1 MAVLDNTV
9 TSDDVT
15 EALDIDLIERFTK
28 EFSKLSEVLSIA
40 PAQVVPAGQE
50 LARVTISGSLTDPS
64 QTAGEGDEV
73 ALSKY
78 GSERISL
85 GALEVTPYRKETTA
99 QAILQSGYENAILKT
114 DRRMIA
120 DVRNAILTDFFEQ
133 LTTGAKTVTGSG
145 LQACFANMGAQLA
158 VTMEENGDTSENLV
172 FFVNP
177 LDLAEYLGNAQVTTQ
192 TVFGMTYIQNF
203 LGVGNILQ
211 TAKVEQ
217 GKAYATPVENINVFA
232 ADFATLGT
240 AGLDYT
246 TQDGGLI
253 GVKHEGDFARFS
265 AVTNIAAGIKVIPE
279 VVDYVVEATLGE

>member
-1 MAVLDNTV
+1 MAVLDNMV

-15 EALDIDLIERFTK
+15 KALDLDLIERFTK
-28 EFSKLSEVLSIA
+28 EFSKLSEVLAIA
-40 PAQVVPAGQE
+40 PPQVVSAGQE
-50 LARVTISGSLTDPS
+50 LARVTVSGSLTDPS

-73 ALSKY
+73 ALSDYK
-78 GSERISL
+78 STRVSL

-120 DVRNAILTDFFEQ
+120 DVRNSILTDFFTQ

-145 LQACFANMGAQLA
+145 LQACLANMGAQLA
-158 VTMEENGDTSENLV
+158 VTMEEHGDTAENLV

-265 AVTNIAAGIKVIPE
+265 AVTNIAAGIKVVPE

>member
-15 EALDIDLIERFTK
+15 KALDLDLIERFTK
-28 EFSKLSEVLSIA
+28 EFSKLSEVLSVA
-40 PAQVVPAGQE
+40 PPQVVPAGQE
-50 LARVTISGSLTDPS
+50 LARVTVSGSLTDPS
-64 QTAGEGDEV
+64 QTEGEGDEV
-73 ALSKY
+73 LLSKY
-78 GSERISL
+78 SSERISL

-120 DVRNAILTDFFEQ
+120 DVRNSILTDFFTQ
-133 LTTGAKTVTGSG
+133 LTTGAKTVTGNG
-145 LQACFANMGAQLA
+145 LQACLANMGAQLA
-158 VTMEENGDTSENLV
+158 VTMEEHGDTAENLV

-232 ADFATLGT
+232 ADFASLGT

-246 TQDGGLI
+246 TQDNGLI

>member
-9 TSDDVT
+9 TSSDVT
-15 EALDIDLIERFTK
+15 KALDIDLIERFTK
-28 EFSKLSEVLSIA
+28 EFSKLSEVLSVA
-40 PAQVVPAGQE
+40 PPQVVPAGQE
-50 LARVTISGSLTDPS
+50 LARVTVSGSLTDPS

-78 GSERISL
+78 ESARISL

-120 DVRNAILTDFFEQ
+120 DVRNAILTDFFKQ
-133 LTTGAKTVTGSG
+133 LTTDAKSVTGSG
-145 LQACFANMGAQLA
+145 LQSCLANMGAKLA
-158 VTMEENGDTSENLV
+158 VTMEEHGDTAENIV

-211 TAKVEQ
+211 TAKVAQ

-246 TQDGGLI
+246 IQDGGLI

-265 AVTNIAAGIKVIPE
+265 AVTNIAAGIKVVPE
-279 VVDYVVEATLGE
+279 VVDYVVEAILGK

>member
-1 MAVLDNTV
+1 MAVLNNTV

-15 EALDIDLIERFTK
+15 KALDLDLIERFTK

-40 PAQVVPAGQE
+40 SPQVVPAGQE

-64 QTAGEGDEV
+64 QTEGEGDEV
-73 ALSKY
+73 SLSKY
-78 GSERISL
+78 SSERISL

-114 DRRMIA
+114 DRRMLA
-120 DVRNAILTDFFEQ
+120 DVRNAILTDFFTQ
-133 LTTGAKTVTGSG
+133 LTTGAKTATGSG
-145 LQACFANMGAQLA
+145 LQACLANMGAQLA
-158 VTMEENGDTSENLV
+158 VTMEEHGDTAENLV

-232 ADFATLGT
+232 ADFASLGT

-265 AVTNIAAGIKVIPE
+265 AVTNIAAGIKVVPE